1 MAIKSHKDFVSGL
14 MFTVVGVA
22 FAVGAREYS
31 VGTAARMGP
40 GYFPLMLG
48 VILAVL
54 GVLVTLKSF
63 GDRLQEGEEIGSI
76 AWRPLLFI
84 IGSNLAFGVL
94 LGGLPSIG
102 LPPFGLVLAI
112 VALVV
117 LAALAGSEFKLKEAL
132 LLSGILALGSWLT
145 FVKLLSLPFQ
155 LWPTFIT
162 G

>member
-1 MAIKSHKDFVSGL
+1 MAIKSHKDFLSGL
-14 MFTVVGVA
+14 MFTVVGVG
-22 FAVGAREYS
+22 FALGARDYT

-40 GYFPLMLG
+40 GYFPMMLG
-48 VILAVL
+48 VLLAIL

-63 GDRLQEGEEIGSI
+63 GGKLREGEEIGAI

-84 IGSNLAFGVL
+84 IGSNLLFGVL

-102 LPPFGLVLAI
+102 LPPFGLLPAI

-117 LAALAGSEFKLKEAL
+117 VSALAGAEFKLKEAL
-132 LLSGILALGSWLT
+132 VLSAILAVGSWLT